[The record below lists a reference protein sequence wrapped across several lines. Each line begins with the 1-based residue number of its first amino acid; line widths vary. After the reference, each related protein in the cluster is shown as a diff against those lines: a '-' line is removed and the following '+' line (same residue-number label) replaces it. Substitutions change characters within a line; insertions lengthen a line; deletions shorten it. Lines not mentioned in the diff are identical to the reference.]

1 MGPGRTDWTDRA
13 AVLRSWTGEIFFPNY
28 LESGQSYSHKYAH
41 NSVTRAHIQKI
52 FRSVYV
58 REEDEYLLNVRA
70 RSSSAKIALIGK
82 MIHETAA
89 MPAMASVVLARC
101 CSTPRSPLPPLL
113 EGCRNNYR
121 AETRPSLPLPRPT
134 SQPELFCNYAK

>member
-52 FRSVYV
+52 SDRSTY
-58 REEDEYLLNVRA
+58 EKKTSISSTCARA
-70 RSSSAKIALIGK
+70 VIVGK
-82 MIHETAA
+82 NCAHWQNDPRNCRDA
-89 MPAMASVVLARC
+89 AMASVLARC